1 MQFEFDEQKCR
12 EAKAKLKKS
21 GDIMGIWRKSFA
33 PSNRIGNCTTLY
45 RKLKPVDY
53 NDFFIKYIDH
63 AEHHKNWKTRWKG
76 LTYDEIL
83 DLSERYKNKVYEE
96 TGVEY
101 DVSTFFYDAL
111 CHIIIETFDG
121 QKHEEEFRNYLINL
135 GYSVSTFDGDID
147 TIYGMDVK
155 VTRNDGKVS
164 AIQIKPLS
172 FYQSNRWDVQ
182 RDRIGLCEKY
192 ENALNNL
199 GIKTYYAIY
208 SHDKDSGK
216 TSWVL
221 NSDGKLRFKIN
232 DIFGYDPSDIAGT
245 FVRKQIP
252 NTFKEL

>member
-12 EAKAKLKKS
+12 EAKAKLNS
-21 GDIMGIWRKSFA
+21 DDIMKIWRKSFA

-53 NDFFIKYIDH
+53 NDFFIKYIKH
-63 AEHHKNWKTRWKG
+63 AECHKNWKIWWRG

-83 DLSERYKNKVYEE
+83 DISKRFKKKVYEK
-96 TGVEY
+96 TGVEH
-101 DVSTFFYDAL
+101 DISIFFYNVL

-121 QKHEEEFRNYLINL
+121 QKREEEFRKHLINL

-147 TIYGMDVK
+147 TTYGVDIK
-155 VTRNDGKVS
+155 VTRGDGKVS

-172 FYQSNRWDVQ
+172 FYKSNKGHVQ
-182 RDRIGLCEKY
+182 RDRIGLCKKY
-192 ENALNNL
+192 ENALDNL

-208 SHDKDSGK
+208 CYDEDSGK
-216 TSWVL
+216 TTWVM
-221 NSDGKLRFKIN
+221 NPDGKLRFKIN
-232 DIFGYDPSDIAGT
+232 DLFGYDPNDIAGT